1 MKNRIV
7 GLWTR
12 CALGTS
18 LVLLV
23 ALSMMLSTVAF
34 GQSSSTGA
42 LTGTVK
48 DSSGSVVPNATV
60 TLTSGGTAQV
70 RTSTTDANGTYKFGF
85 LPPGPYALK
94 FEASG
99 FNAVEVPSVNVV
111 VTETDV
117 FDQTLQVGSQTQQV
131 EVRAETEQVQ
141 TATSTLGT
149 TVGGNTISDIPL
161 TARNYSTIL
170 GLAAGANVA
179 VYNATQLGRGTQD
192 IVVNGALA
200 AQNNYQQDGSSIINT
215 AGTGTGADSGGATSG
230 IGIVNPDAIQEFKIQ
245 TSTYDAGYG
254 RNPGANVNVVTKSG
268 TNQFHGSGFEFFR
281 NAVLNANDYFRKE
294 SPAINGIPQNGRPVL
309 NQNQFGGTIGGPVKK
324 DKLFFFA
331 SFQRTWQKN
340 GLAAAGF
347 SNPTLVYI
355 PAGPRSTVIGSPWV
369 MALGA
374 AYNAQAPFNGGIKV
388 APDGSNINPVALSL
402 LNFKNAD
409 GTYYI
414 QGETANRY
422 ANGSTTLPGIQQTT
436 FSDPA
441 HYFENQGTGNVDY
454 VLNSRNTISGR
465 FFYSSVHT
473 VGPIGTG
480 ATGSAIT
487 QGLPGGPGS
496 FTFPTEYTTG
506 KLTTIVSNNVVNE
519 AKGSVQR
526 TVVYDYPGFV
536 NPDGSLVTN
545 TQFGV
550 APVEPTYDVINRYT
564 IKGLFIF
571 GTGVAVARKLN
582 TSWEVSDQ
590 ISWSHGKHTIRSGFE
605 FERDR
610 LNWYFPA
617 LAGGGNA
624 NETFD
629 TFADFLLGLPG
640 CTSAQILAGC
650 STTTPAPGTNG
661 SGFSNIDNTGNSV
674 SLTKP
679 GGDNHF
685 FRSPAAS
692 AFIQDDF
699 KVSSRL
705 TVNLGLRWEYNGLFY
720 DAAGNTTNTWTSLI
734 STVNVPVAQGGTLG
748 NSQATGSLAGFV
760 VPSNFN
766 PSLYP
771 APPVGGIFQS
781 NHKVP
786 TQNNP
791 PTDAFAPRVGFAFR
805 PTSSDRLVVRGGA
818 GIFYDR
824 QGIAAYNSSAVQ
836 IWPYAVPVFQ
846 ASSATNQGSS
856 EATPYF
862 NVPASVGWASG
873 ARFATINS
881 TTNTGTSSNL
891 AVNVMNPIYKYPT
904 TYQWNLNT
912 QYEFLPSWV
921 LEVGYVGSHS
931 VDQGGVALT
940 GGGSQGLQINEPLL
954 ATPGNPVNC
963 TISNGSCVSNTGIS
977 VNTTGNTAERVP
989 YLGFSPTGLNTF
1001 INGGRTLFDSLQ
1013 VTVRKRMSH
1022 GLELQGAYT
1031 WAQDLSTA
1039 DHYSYNDPHAPTL
1052 YGRSSYYRPQRL
1064 TINYSWDL
1072 PFGKHDGFMGKIA
1085 NGWSLAGVTVVQDGL
1100 PLTVTDTRGGAIYGK
1115 VNTSTAQFA
1124 SGMTAANVG
1133 LPGGD
1138 EARLNGWFNKA
1149 AFAAGPPVIGAI
1161 NGVGGGTGWGNSGAG
1176 IILGPGQLNFDSTIQ
1191 KTTKVGGLHEDA
1203 ALVFRAEFFNAFNHA
1218 QFNTPTSVDASTG
1231 TFGVINSSAVNPRL
1245 IQFALKY
1252 VF

>member
-7 GLWTR
+7 ELWTR

-23 ALSMMLSTVAF
+23 ALSLMLSSVGF

-48 DSSGSVVPNATV
+48 DSSGAVVPNATV
-60 TLTSGGTAQV
+60 TATSVGTDQV

-85 LPPGPYALK
+85 LPPGPYKLK

-99 FNAVEVPSVNVV
+99 FGTVEVPSVAIV

-117 FDQTLQVGSQTQQV
+117 FDETMQVGSQIQQV

-281 NAVLNANDYFRKE
+281 NAVLNANDFFRKE
-294 SPAINGIPQNGRPVL
+294 SAPVNGVPQNGRPVL

-347 SNPTLVYI
+347 SNPVLTYI
-355 PAGPRSTVIGSPWV
+355 PAGARSAVIGSPWV
-369 MALGA
+369 QALGA
-374 AYNAQAPFNGGIKV
+374 AYCGQTPFGGGVKV
-388 APDGSNINPVALSL
+388 ACNGSNINQVALNY
-402 LNFKNAD
+402 LNFQNAD
-409 GTYYI
+409 GTYYVA
-414 QGETANRY
+414 GESAVPGTA
-422 ANGSTTLPGIQQTT
+422 AAPGTQATT

-473 VGPIGTG
+473 IGPIGIG

-487 QGLPGGPGS
+487 QGLPGAPGS

-519 AKGSVQR
+519 LKGSVQR

-536 NPDGSLVTN
+536 NPNGSLVTN

-550 APVEPTYDVINRYT
+550 APVEPTYDVSNRYT
-564 IKGLFIF
+564 IKGLFVF

-590 ISWSHGKHTIRSGFE
+590 VSWSRGKHTIRSGFE
-605 FERDR
+605 IERDR

-629 TFADFLLGLPG
+629 TFSDFLLGLPA
-640 CTSAQILAGC
+640 CV
-650 STTTPAPGTNG
+650 PAPGTGTAATATAAATGSCLASQLAGTNNG
-661 SGFSNIDNTGNSV
+661 SGVSNIDNTGNSV

-685 FRSPAAS
+685 FRSPAAN

-734 STVNVPVAQGGTLG
+734 STVNVPVSQGGTLG
-748 NSQATGSLAGFV
+748 ATQATGSLAGFV

-771 APPVGGIFQS
+771 APPVGGVFQS

-791 PTDAFAPRVGFAFR
+791 PIDAFAPRVGFAWR

-846 ASSATNQGSS
+846 ASSASNQQSTES
-856 EATPYF
+856 NPYF
-862 NVPASVGWASG
+862 NVPTSVGWASG
-873 ARFATINS
+873 ARYVTIN
-881 TTNTGTSSNL
+881 TTSNTGTSSNL
-891 AVNVMNPIYKYPT
+891 AVNVMNPLFKYPT

-931 VDQGGVALT
+931 IFQGGVALT

-954 ATPGNPVNC
+954 ASAASPVN
-963 TISNGSCVSNTGIS
+963 GITT
-977 VNTTGNTAERVP
+977 NTTANTSERVP

-1001 INGGRTLFDSLQ
+1001 VNAGRTLFDSMQ

-1022 GLELQGAYT
+1022 GLDMQAAYT

-1039 DHYSYNDPHAPTL
+1039 DHYSYDDPHLPIL

-1072 PFGKHDGFMGKIA
+1072 PLGKHDGFVGKVT

-1100 PLTVTDTRGGAIYGK
+1100 PLTVTDTRGGSIFGK
-1115 VNTSTAQFA
+1115 VNTSTAEYA
-1124 SGMTAANVG
+1124 SGMTAANVSN
-1133 LPGGD
+1133 PGGD
-1138 EARLNGWFNKA
+1138 EARLGGTNGGPGWFNKA
-1149 AFAAGPPVIGAI
+1149 AFGTTPVIG
-1161 NGVGGGTGWGNSGAG
+1161 NGTGWGNSGVG
-1176 IILGPGQLNFDSTIQ
+1176 TILGPGQFNFDATLQ

-1218 QFNTPTSVDASTG
+1218 QFNTPVSTDISAST
-1231 TFGVINSSAVNPRL
+1231 FGQITSSAVNPRL

>member
-7 GLWTR
+7 SGWARCVLSIGFLGLVFVSMVVSP
-12 CALGTS
+12 AL
-18 LVLLV
+18 
-23 ALSMMLSTVAF
+23 M

-48 DSSGSVVPNATV
+48 DSSGAVVPNVTV
-60 TLTSGGTAQV
+60 TATSLGTSQI
-70 RTSTTDANGTYKFGF
+70 RTSTTDADGTYKFGF
-85 LPPGPYALK
+85 LPPGGYKLK
-94 FEASG
+94 FEAAG
-99 FNAVEVPSVNVV
+99 FNAAEVGSVTIV

-117 FDQTLQVGSQTQQV
+117 FDEALQVGSTTQQV

-149 TVGGNTISDIPL
+149 TVAGNTLSDIPL
-161 TARNYSTIL
+161 TARNYSTVL

-281 NAVLNANDYFRKE
+281 NTIFNANDFFRKE
-294 SPAINGIPQNGRPVL
+294 SAPVAGVAQNGRPVL

-347 SNPTLVYI
+347 SNPVLTYI
-355 PAGPRSTVIGSPWV
+355 PAGARSTSYSSPWV
-369 MALGA
+369 QALGA
-374 AYNAQAPFNGGIKV
+374 AYCGQNPQNGGILV
-388 APDGSNINPVALSL
+388 ACNGANINPVALNY

-409 GTYYI
+409 GTYYV
-414 QGETANRY
+414 QGESAVPGTA
-422 ANGSTTLPGIQQTT
+422 AAPGTQATT

-441 HYFENQGTGNVDY
+441 HYTENQGTGNFDY
-454 VLNSRNTISGR
+454 ILNSRNTISGR

-473 VGPIGTG
+473 IGPIGIG

-487 QGLPGGPGS
+487 QGLPGAPGS
-496 FTFPTEYTTG
+496 FTFPTEYTVA
-506 KLTTIVSNNVVNE
+506 KLTTILSNSVVNE
-519 AKGSVQR
+519 AKASIQR
-526 TVVYDYPGFV
+526 TVVYDFPGFV

-550 APVEPTYDVINRYT
+550 APVEPTYDVTNRYT
-564 IKGLFIF
+564 IKGLFVF

-590 ISWSHGKHTIRSGFE
+590 ISWSHGKHTVRAGFE

-629 TFADFLLGLPG
+629 TFADFLLGLQG

-650 STTTPAPGTNG
+650 TKAAPAPGTNG

-692 AFIQDDF
+692 AFLQDDF

-705 TVNLGLRWEYNGLFY
+705 TLNLGLRWEYNGLFY

-734 STVNVPVAQGGTLG
+734 KTVNVPVSQGGTLG
-748 NSQATGSLAGFV
+748 ATQATGSLAGFV

-766 PSLYP
+766 ASLYP
-771 APPVGGIFQS
+771 APPVGGVFQS
-781 NHKVP
+781 SHKVP

-791 PTDAFAPRVGFAFR
+791 PIDAFAPRAGFAWR
-805 PTSSDRLVVRGGA
+805 PLSSDRFVVRGGA

-856 EATPYF
+856 EATPFF
-862 NVPASVGWASG
+862 NVPTSVGWASG
-873 ARFATINS
+873 ARFITIN
-881 TTNTGTSSNL
+881 TATNTGTSSNL
-891 AVNVMNPIYKYPT
+891 AVNVMNPIFKYPT
-904 TYQWNLNT
+904 TYQWNLNA

-931 VDQGGVALT
+931 IFQGGVALT

-954 ATPGNPVNC
+954 ASAANPVN
-963 TISNGSCVSNTGIS
+963 GITA
-977 VNTTGNTAERVP
+977 NTTTNTAERVP

-1001 INGGRTLFDSLQ
+1001 INGGRTLFDSMQ

-1039 DHYSYNDPHAPTL
+1039 DHYSYNDPDLPTL

-1064 TINYSWDL
+1064 TVSYSWDL
-1072 PFGKHDGFMGKIA
+1072 PFGKHDGVVGKLV
-1085 NGWSLAGVTVVQDGL
+1085 NGWSLAGVTVAQDGL
-1100 PLTVTDTRGGAIYGK
+1100 PLTVTDTRGGSIYGK

-1124 SGMTAANVG
+1124 AGMTAANVG
-1133 LPGGD
+1133 NPGGD
-1138 EARLNGWFNKA
+1138 EARLGGVSGGPGWFNKT
-1149 AFAAGPPVIGAI
+1149 AFGTTPAVG
-1161 NGVGGGTGWGNSGAG
+1161 NGTAWGNAGAG
-1176 IILGPGQLNFDSTIQ
+1176 IVLGPGQLNFDSTLQ

-1218 QFNTPTSVDASTG
+1218 QFNTPVSVDVSAST
-1231 TFGVINSSAVNPRL
+1231 FGQITSSAVNPRL

>member
-7 GLWTR
+7 SRWTD
-12 CALGTS
+12 CAFAISCAAMILLS
-18 LVLLV
+18 LVSSPVVL
-23 ALSMMLSTVAF
+23 

-48 DSSGSVVPNATV
+48 DSSGAVVPNATV
-60 TLTSGGTAQV
+60 TATSLATDQV
-70 RTSTTDANGTYKFGF
+70 RTSATDANGTYKFGF
-85 LPPGPYALK
+85 LPPGTYKLK
-94 FEASG
+94 FEAAG
-99 FNAVEVPSVNVV
+99 FNAAEVPSVTIV

-117 FDQTLQVGSQTQQV
+117 FDEALQVGSQTQQV

-149 TVGGNTISDIPL
+149 TVGGTTLSDIPL
-161 TARNYSTIL
+161 TARNYSTVL

-192 IVVNGALA
+192 IAVNGALA

-294 SPAINGIPQNGRPVL
+294 SAPVNGVPQNGRPVL

-331 SFQRTWQKN
+331 GFQRTWQKN

-347 SNPTLVYI
+347 SDPTLVYI
-355 PAGPRSTVIGSPWV
+355 PAGARSAAIGSPWV
-369 MALGA
+369 EALGA
-374 AYNAQAPFNGGIKV
+374 AYCGQKPFNGGIQV
-388 APDGSNINPVALSL
+388 ACDGSNINPVALNL

-409 GTYYI
+409 GSYYV
-414 QGETANRY
+414 QGETAVP
-422 ANGSTTLPGIQQTT
+422 GTLASPGTQATT

-441 HYFENQGTGNVDY
+441 HYFENQGVGNFDY

-473 VGPIGTG
+473 VGPIGIA
-480 ATGSAIT
+480 ATSST
-487 QGLPGGPGS
+487 VSQGLPGAPGS

-506 KLTTIVSNNVVNE
+506 KITTIVSNTVVNE
-519 AKGSVQR
+519 VKGSVQR

-536 NPDGSLVTN
+536 NPNGSLVTN

-550 APVEPTYDVINRYT
+550 APVEPTYDVTNRYT
-564 IKGLFIF
+564 IKGLFVF

-582 TSWEVSDQ
+582 TSWELGDQ
-590 ISWSHGKHTIRSGFE
+590 ISWSHGKHTVRSGFE
-605 FERDR
+605 IERDR

-640 CTSAQILAGC
+640 CATNLTAAQCAATKASGEGPVLAGQ
-650 STTTPAPGTNG
+650 TNG

-692 AFIQDDF
+692 VFLQDDF
-699 KVSSRL
+699 KVSSRVTL
-705 TVNLGLRWEYNGLFY
+705 NLGVRWEYNGLFF
-720 DAAGNTTNTWTSLI
+720 DSAGNTTNTWFNLI
-734 STVNVPVAQGGTLG
+734 QTVNVPVAQGGTLG
-748 NSQATGSLAGFV
+748 ATQATGSLAGFV
-760 VPSNFN
+760 VPSNYN
-766 PSLYP
+766 ASLYP
-771 APPVGGIFQS
+771 PPPVGGVFES

-791 PTDAFAPRVGFAFR
+791 PIDAFAPRFGFAWR
-805 PTSSDRLVVRGGA
+805 PLSSDRFVVRGGI
-818 GIFYDR
+818 GTFYDR

-862 NVPASVGWASG
+862 NVPSSVGWASG
-873 ARFATINS
+873 ARYVTIN
-881 TTNTGTSSNL
+881 TATNTGTSSNL
-891 AVNVMNPIYKYPT
+891 AVNVMDPIYRYPT
-904 TYQWNLNT
+904 TYQWNVNT
-912 QYEFLPSWV
+912 QYEFKPSWV

-931 VDQGGVALT
+931 VSQGGVALT
-940 GGGSQGLQINEPLL
+940 GGGSQGLPLNEPLL
-954 ATPGNPVNC
+954 ASAAAPVN
-963 TISNGSCVSNTGIS
+963 GIT

-1001 INGGRTLFDSLQ
+1001 INAGRTLFDSMQ

-1022 GLELQGAYT
+1022 GLELQAAYT

-1039 DHYSYNDPHAPTL
+1039 DHYVYDDPDLPTP

-1072 PFGKHDGFMGKIA
+1072 PFGKHEGLVGKVA
-1085 NGWSLAGVTVVQDGL
+1085 NGWSLAGVTVIQDGL
-1100 PLTVTDTRGGAIYGK
+1100 PLTVTDTRGASIYGK
-1115 VNTSTAQFA
+1115 VNTSTAEFA
-1124 SGMTAANVG
+1124 SGMSAANVG
-1133 LPGGD
+1133 NPGGD

-1149 AFAAGPPVIGAI
+1149 AFGTTPVIG
-1161 NGVGGGTGWGNSGAG
+1161 NGTGYGNSGVG
-1176 IILGPGQLNFDSTIQ
+1176 IVLGPGQFNFDSTLQ
-1191 KTTKVGGLHEDA
+1191 KTTKVGGLREDA

-1218 QFNTPTSVDASTG
+1218 QFNTPNSVDVSTS